1 VKPRDDA
8 VRGERNGRPR
18 VVIVGGGAG
27 GLELATRL
35 GRAVGGRAGRAE
47 VTLVDRSATHVW
59 KPRLHEVATGLLNA
73 GEQELGYFAH
83 AHRHGYRFVLGA
95 LVAIDTPARE
105 IVLAPL
111 RAPADG
117 ADRTGP
123 EIAGAR
129 RLPYDH
135 LVLALGSR
143 TNDFGVPGVA
153 QWCHVLDSREEADRL
168 HRTLLT
174 HALRAQLVPGGGRLS
189 VAIVGGGPTG
199 VELAAE
205 LHHAARE
212 LSAYGDGLGPENLDL
227 TLIDALDRLLGGSSP
242 AASARAM
249 QVLRESGVDL
259 VLGQAVTAVDGD
271 GLTLADGRRV
281 PAEVKVWV
289 SGIKGFAFLSA
300 VEGLTTTPAHRVVV
314 DETLRSLSDRRIFA
328 LGDCAHCPDPA
339 TGKPLPATA
348 QVAQQQAKTL
358 ARSLVRVLD
367 GRPPLAFRYRD
378 RGMLVSLGR
387 GLAVGSVVSAFG
399 RRTRHLDVSGAGAK
413 FLYVSLYRMHQAGL
427 HGWPRAILLMLS
439 DWLRR
444 ASSPPVKF
452 WS

>member
-1 VKPRDDA
+1 MSDHISDLQALPRI
-8 VRGERNGRPR
+8 
-18 VVIVGGGAG
+18 VIVGGGAS

-35 GRAVGGRAGRAE
+35 GRAVGGRADRAE

-73 GEQELGYFAH
+73 SEQELGYFAH
-83 AHRHGYRFVLGA
+83 AHRHGYRFVPGT
-95 LVAIDTPARE
+95 LVTIDTRARE

-111 RAPADG
+111 PAPADG

-123 EIAGAR
+123 EIAGER

-174 HALRAQLVPGGGRLS
+174 HALRAQLGSGSGRLS
-189 VAIVGGGPTG
+189 IAIVGGGPTG

-212 LSAYGDGLGPENLDL
+212 LSAYGDALGPENLDL

-249 QVLRESGVDL
+249 QVLQESGVDL
-259 VLGQAVTAVDGD
+259 LLGQPVTAVDAE

-281 PAEVKVWV
+281 PAQVKVWV

-300 VEGLTTTPAHRVVV
+300 IEGLTTTQTHRVVV
-314 DETLRSLSDRRIFA
+314 DESLQSVSDGRIFA
-328 LGDCAHCPDPA
+328 LGDCAHCLDPS

-358 ARSLVRVLD
+358 ARSLLRVLD
-367 GRPPLAFRYRD
+367 GRPPLAFRYRN
-378 RGMLVSLGR
+378 RGMLVSLGK
-387 GLAVGSVVSAFG
+387 GLAVGSVVSALG
-399 RRTRHLDVSGAGAK
+399 RRAGHLNVAGAGAK
-413 FLYVSLYRMHQAGL
+413 FLYVSLYRMHQAAL
-427 HGWPRAILLMLS
+427 HGWPRAVLLMLS

-452 WS
+452 WT